1 MNQNNFIEKNDKKP
15 CDKNNLENSFR
26 SLRTLNL
33 IKNNIKGASELL
45 ETNNLNA
52 ALDLLNENLRL
63 GAKDS
68 KTYDLLLYIYKRQN
82 DYAMLI
88 KVLNAAIK
96 SCPRKNK
103 IYRQIKKDLLL
114 KKIIEDMEEI

>member
-33 IKNNIKGASELL
+33 IKKNIKGASELL